1 MRIRSVT
8 MLGDPRSWST
18 MDLKDSMERWAT
30 IVLETSRR
38 LSRAGLDV
46 WTTRLV
52 LPGLPDDDPSFIGRV
67 VSAVPD
73 GFMVALGHTRRPE
86 VLVEASR
93 HGLYSYAL
101 LESLD
106 RAKAF
111 ASAFIDVSM
120 RRPED
125 ATKIAVSA
133 GGHIVNTPYFPMSS
147 SRPRE
152 KSLSVSLLYPSD
164 IKGYWGRGGLEALTT
179 RLEELFSKVEEVLP
193 EAAID
198 YSLSPW
204 MEESV
209 AEIVEEI
216 SGSRIPGPGNMGA
229 VHLLSRAIRRAAGI
243 RATGF
248 NEVMLPVEE
257 DLRLKELAKSGSIR
271 AGDLIALTVSC
282 LVGLDMAVVNAGEG
296 DVTNLLL
303 DARAAS
309 LAAGKP
315 IGVRLIPVQ
324 EPPGSTIDLGRFGR
338 AAVIRP

>member
-1 MRIRSVT
+1 M
-8 MLGDPRSWST
+8 
-18 MDLKDSMERWAT
+18 
-30 IVLETSRR
+30 
-38 LSRAGLDV
+38 DV

-52 LPGLPDDDPSFIGRV
+52 LPGLPGDDPSLIERV

-93 HGLYSYAL
+93 RGLYSYVP
-101 LESLD
+101 LESIDGAREL
-106 RAKAF
+106 AKTF
-111 ASAFIDVSM
+111 VDVSR

-125 ATKIAVSA
+125 ATRIAVSA
-133 GGHIVNTPYFPMSS
+133 GGHIVNTSYFPMSS
-147 SRPRE
+147 ARSKE
-152 KSLSVSLLYPSD
+152 TSLSVSLLYPSD
-164 IKGYWGRGGLEALTT
+164 IKGYWSKGGLQTLIV
-179 RLEELFSKVEEVLP
+179 RLRYLFSKVEEVLP

-216 SGSRIPGPGNMGA
+216 SGSSIPGPGNMGA
-229 VHLLSRAIRRAAGI
+229 VHLLSQAIRRAAGI

-257 DLRLKELAKSGSIR
+257 DIRLKELARSGSIR

-296 DVTNLLL
+296 DVTKLLL

-309 LAAGKP
+309 LAARKP
-315 IGVRLIPVQ
+315 IGVRLIAVQ

-338 AAVIRP
+338 AAVMRP